1 MAMFATGVKNKNEV
15 FKEMNN
21 FIAAENK
28 RYQKI
33 SGKKMMPPFKGHTKK
48 TKQEILD
55 ILVEWAL
62 ESTRWRLLI
71 YHPIGMTR
79 QVARCIATTYASSCV
94 ICIS

>member
-1 MAMFATGVKNKNEV
+1 VKNKNEV

-21 FIAAENK
+21 FITAENK

-48 TKQEILD
+48 TKQEIID

-62 ESTRWRLLI
+62 ESTRWILLI

-79 QVARCIATTYASSCV
+79 QVARCIAATYAKLCDLHQLTE
-94 ICIS
+94 I